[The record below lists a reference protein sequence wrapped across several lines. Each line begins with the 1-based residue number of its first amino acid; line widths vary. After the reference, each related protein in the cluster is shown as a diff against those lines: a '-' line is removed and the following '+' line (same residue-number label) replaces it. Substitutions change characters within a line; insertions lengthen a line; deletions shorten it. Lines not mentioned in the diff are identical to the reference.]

1 MLILKILLNYP
12 QLIEFIDE
20 EFVYQYVN
28 DNNIKKIL
36 TKMISERFTDISKI
50 INNFK
55 EQEIQLILSNA
66 VFSSDEV
73 GVSNNKVKEMFTEC
87 VNRLKLKNLRDQ
99 LALQRN
105 ELGKNPLNEKE
116 VVKTYKNLLE
126 QERLIKSELHE
137 I

>member
-50 INNFK
+50 INSFK

-105 ELGKNPLNEKE
+105 ELGK
-116 VVKTYKNLLE
+116 
-126 QERLIKSELHE
+126 IH
-137 I
+137 